1 MRSKLAAAL
10 GPDALHCVQQAVG
23 VVVMLGVVLELHAQA
38 ATRHWVVGIT
48 GDLYQLAVFH
58 VIEERAGIGAIL
70 GASTSD
76 DTGLADVNRHRSP
89 PSNG

>member
-1 MRSKLAAAL
+1 M
-10 GPDALHCVQQAVG
+10 
-23 VVVMLGVVLELHAQA
+23 
-38 ATRHWVVGIT
+38 
-48 GDLYQLAVFH
+48 
-58 VIEERAGIGAIL
+58 IEERAGIGAVL